1 MQFSAQ
7 INKSQNISKMRHF
20 SREIFNGIIVVVV
33 VKTNLFLIN
42 ANYSIYIFYI
52 FSSFKYFVLT
62 NFCGIKSNDN
72 SKDKRK
78 MLYYLVSSKMS

>member
-33 VKTNLFLIN
+33 AKTNLFLIN
-42 ANYSIYIFYI
+42 ANYSIYIFNI
-52 FSSFKYFVLT
+52 FSSF